1 MKQKLVVGTVSYL
14 VEKVDGLLREGW
26 RMIPES
32 LRFTGDERNGTRM
45 AVILERHDDDPS
57 DDCGEPLNDA

>member
-1 MKQKLVVGTVSYL
+1 
-14 VEKVDGLLREGW
+14 
-26 RMIPES
+26 MIPES